1 MADNAAAAQ
10 NTTEAAT
17 TGDQSGADPVTTALG
32 GQGGEATTG
41 DQGQQTGADDAA
53 STNDDA
59 ASGNDGK
66 ATGDGGDDAKGKQG
80 EDGKKGEEGDGK
92 QAADPAPFD
101 PAKLELP
108 DGVQVDEKL
117 LEQFVPLAK
126 DLGLTQEQGQAL
138 IGMHTQALQSLRE
151 QFVKSF
157 NDTVQGWAETAKTDK
172 EIGGDK
178 YAENVATAV
187 KAIARFGTP
196 ELQAAL
202 NETGMGNHPE
212 LIRFC
217 LRIGKAIS
225 EDAFGPDAGGAGGGE
240 TRSPA
245 DVLYD
250 HPTSK
255 KQ

>member
-41 DQGQQTGADDAA
+41 DQGQQAGADDAA
-53 STNDDA
+53 SKQ
-59 ASGNDGK
+59 DGA
-66 ATGDGGDDAKGKQG
+66 ATGDENAEGKQG

-157 NDTVQGWAETAKTDK
+157 NDTVQGWAETAKTDQ

-187 KAIARFGTP
+187 KAITRFGTP
-196 ELQAAL
+196 ELQSAL